1 MDSVVCLNVLE
12 HVDDDLQGLRNI
24 HSALKPGGRA
34 IILVPHGQEIFG
46 TLDVALGHYRRYK
59 HAELQERME
68 STGFRVDRILE
79 FNRISRPGWYVTGRI
94 LKRTT
99 LSPFQLKLFDRLV
112 WLWRRI
118 DAICPGRPPR
128 SSRSASRRTSPEP

>member
-1 MDSVVCLNVLE
+1 
-12 HVDDDLQGLRNI
+12 
-24 HSALKPGGRA
+24 
-34 IILVPHGQEIFG
+34 VPHGQEVFG

-59 HAELQERME
+59 HSELQERME
-68 STGFRVDRILE
+68 STGFRVERILE

-99 LSPFQLKLFDRLV
+99 LSPFQLKSFDRLV

-118 DAICPGRPPR
+118 DAHLPWPP
-128 SSRSASRRTSPEP
+128 TSIIAIGVKNSQS